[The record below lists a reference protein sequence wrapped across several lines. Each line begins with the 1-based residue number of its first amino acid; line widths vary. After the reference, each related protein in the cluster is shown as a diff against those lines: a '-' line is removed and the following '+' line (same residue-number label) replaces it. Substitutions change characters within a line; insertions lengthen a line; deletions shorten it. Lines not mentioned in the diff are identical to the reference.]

1 MFFLKGG
8 LMKFS
13 KRKTALICGI
23 SGQDGAYLARLL
35 LSKGYKVVGTSRDSS
50 INDLTNLGR
59 LGIADDVVLYS
70 MALNDFRSV
79 LQVLSKVEPDE
90 IYNLAGQTSVG
101 LSYGQPI
108 ETFESINTGT
118 LNLLEGLRFLKLNA
132 RFYNAGS
139 SECFGNTEG
148 LCANEATSFKPKSPY
163 AVAKAAAFWAVA
175 SYREAYG
182 LFACSGILF
191 NHESELRPERF
202 VTQKIIKAAKRI
214 KNGSG
219 ETLMLGN
226 IEIHR
231 DWGLASEYVDAMW
244 RMLQQESADDFVIA
258 TGKSNSLKEFVVEAF
273 SYLDLDWHEHVQVD
287 LSLMRPSD
295 ITISCGDAAKAK
307 AVLGWQSEAT
317 LKDIVHTMIGGC
329 DN

>member
-1 MFFLKGG
+1 
-8 LMKFS
+8 MKSS
-13 KRKTALICGI
+13 KQKTALICGV
-23 SGQDGAYLARLL
+23 SGQDGAYLASLL
-35 LSKGYKVVGTSRDSS
+35 LSKDYKVVGTSRDAS
-50 INDLTNLGR
+50 ISGLTNLFR
-59 LGIADDVVLYS
+59 LGIADDFVLYS

-79 LQVLSKVEPDE
+79 LQVLSQVKPDE

-101 LSYGQPI
+101 LSFEQPI
-108 ETFESINTGT
+108 ETFDSINTGT

-148 LCANEATSFKPKSPY
+148 VSANETTAFKPKSPY

-191 NHESELRPERF
+191 NHESVLRPERF
-202 VTQKIIKAAKRI
+202 VTQKIIKAAQRI

-226 IEIHR
+226 IDIYR
-231 DWGLASEYVDAMW
+231 DWGWAPEYVDAMW
-244 RMLQQESADDFVIA
+244 RMLQQEHADDFVIA
-258 TGKSNSLKEFVVEAF
+258 TGESHSLKEFVAEAF
-273 SYLDLDWHEHVQVD
+273 SCLDLDWHEHVQVD

-295 ITISCGDAAKAK
+295 IAKSCGNAAKAQ
-307 AVLGWQSEAT
+307 AILGWQSEAT
-317 LKDIVHTMIGGC
+317 FKDIVHTMVEGC
-329 DN
+329 VD